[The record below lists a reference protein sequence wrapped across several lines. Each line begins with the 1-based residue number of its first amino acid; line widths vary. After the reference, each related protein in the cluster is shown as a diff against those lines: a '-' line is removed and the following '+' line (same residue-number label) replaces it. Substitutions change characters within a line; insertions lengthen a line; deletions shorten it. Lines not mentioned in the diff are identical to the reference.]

1 MSKLRS
7 RSWFLGVAVLGV
19 LCATAQAAPGQE
31 VDVSGTI
38 DPALSSY
45 LERVLNAATPEDH
58 IVLRVNTFGGR
69 VDAAVRIRDAMLRC
83 KGQTLAFV
91 EGRAISAGAL
101 ISLAAD
107 RIYMSPAATM
117 GAATPIQLRGGE
129 MKPVEAKVVSYFRAE
144 MKATAEAKHRRGDIA
159 EAMVDPAVVIPEL
172 ADTSEHTVTLTT
184 SQALKTHMI
193 DGQAATVADALAQ
206 AGWAQPTTTVSMSW
220 AEKLARFLADDSIS
234 SLLMALGLL
243 GVLIELWAPG
253 HLMAGAFGATCLV
266 LFFFGH
272 WVVHL
277 AGLGEVTL
285 FALGF
290 VAVLVEI
297 LLIPGHGVLLVC
309 GSLAVMASLVLAL
322 VGRTTLPFDV
332 SWALGSVTHALVMVS
347 GALIASVAGLVI
359 VARWLPQSRL
369 GRALVL
375 GDAIHA
381 SAAVDEL
388 LSVGEEGRTVTAL
401 RPAGT
406 VIIGSRR
413 IDVVSDGAFIEPD
426 VAVRI
431 SSVDGAR
438 VVVVQTSVVKTSVVK
453 T

>member
-1 MSKLRS
+1 MSGS
-7 RSWFLGVAVLGV
+7 
-19 LCATAQAAPGQE
+19 
-31 VDVSGTI
+31 I

-45 LERVLNAATPEDH
+45 LERVLSSATADDR

-107 RIYMSPAATM
+107 RIYMTPAATM
-117 GAATPIQLRGGE
+117 GAATPIQLSGGQ

-144 MKATAEAKHRRGDIA
+144 MKATAEAKHRRGDVA
-159 EAMVDPAVVIPEL
+159 EAMVDPAVVLDEL
-172 ADTSEHTVTLTT
+172 ADTAEHTVTLTT
-184 SQALKTHMI
+184 KQALQTHMI
-193 DGQAATVADALAQ
+193 DGQATTVADALAQ
-206 AGWAQPTTTVSMSW
+206 EGWSQPTTVVSMSW

-234 SLLMALGLL
+234 SLLMSLGLL
-243 GVLIELWAPG
+243 GVLIELWTPG
-253 HLMAGAFGATCLV
+253 HLLAGAFGATCLV

-277 AGLGEVTL
+277 AGLGEVVL

-297 LLIPGHGVLLVC
+297 LLIPGHGVLLVS
-309 GSLAVMASLVLAL
+309 GSLAVVASLVLAL
-322 VGRTTLPFDV
+322 VGRTGLPLEV

-347 GALIASVAGLVI
+347 GALIVSVAGMVI
-359 VARWLPQSRL
+359 IARWLPQSRL

-381 SAAVDEL
+381 SAAAIQPIL
-388 LSVGEEGRTVTAL
+388 IGEEGRTLTAL

-406 VIIGSRR
+406 VVVGSRH

-426 VAVRI
+426 VAVRVV
-431 SSVDGAR
+431 SVDGAR
-438 VVVVQTSVVKTSVVK
+438 VVVVKISVVTSS
-453 T
+453 